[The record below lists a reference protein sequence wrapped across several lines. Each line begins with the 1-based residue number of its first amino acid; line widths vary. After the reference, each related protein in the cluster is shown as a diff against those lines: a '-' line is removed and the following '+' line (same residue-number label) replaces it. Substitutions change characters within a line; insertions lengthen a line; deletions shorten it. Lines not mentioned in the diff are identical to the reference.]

1 MSDFLSLEE
10 IQLFSGYKRPS
21 KIKEHLRRQ
30 GISYWEDRKG
40 NPIVSK
46 EFLKMFHLTLP
57 INGVDYSPYDT
68 EPNLE
73 GI

>member
-21 KIKEHLRRQ
+21 KIKKHLRRQ

-46 EFLKMFHLTLP
+46 EFLKMSHLISST
-57 INGVDYSPYDT
+57 NSVDHSPYST